1 MLTPSGIFRQI
12 LYTWIPVYLVL
23 MIHGSTLT
31 TISEFLMIFVIAP
44 LAIGVAL
51 AGFNI
56 KFGTRER
63 ETLEWFE
70 QVGIPATR
78 FAVFV
83 IVLYILIPVSLAFFC
98 MLYAQNSQEYQG
110 AIAGLASSLGGITIK
125 EILNAVMGF
134 YSAKANTTS
143 SGVGVLLTA
152 IAIYCLPS
160 TA

>member
-1 MLTPSGIFRQI
+1 MRPNKPTLSPDIDLFRNR
-12 LYTWIPVYLVL
+12 LDN
-23 MIHGSTLT
+23 M
-31 TISEFLMIFVIAP
+31 ISEFLMIFVIAP

-110 AIAGLASSLGGITIK
+110 AIAGLASSLKTLRLGGITIK
-125 EILNAVMGF
+125 EVLNAVMGF
-134 YSAKANTTS
+134 YSARANTTS

-152 IAIYCLPS
+152 IAMYCLPS